1 MSKCKKSME
10 VSVIAYNSMESSV
23 VTLSSMEPYGVTTCM
38 DSVLLQGDRILYV
51 NINVTPFIHI
61 KRNGSFCIEFNGA
74 RSSNI

>member
-1 MSKCKKSME
+1 ME

-38 DSVLLQGDRILYV
+38 DSVLLHGDRILYV

-61 KRNGSFCIEFNGA
+61 KKWKFLHRIQWSP
-74 RSSNI
+74 

>member
-38 DSVLLQGDRILYV
+38 D
-51 NINVTPFIHI
+51 
-61 KRNGSFCIEFNGA
+61 
-74 RSSNI
+74 